1 MLSDWTRR
9 SPFETFDVRPS
20 FSSSHSREQE
30 PLHSEVA
37 PHTCAAVASLSIP
50 RHLHHRRHFQ
60 YVSPQKRVATT
71 ISFRLE
77 FRHVVRSVIVGKVF
91 AVMMPVSLL
100 RIDPTVV
107 AASVV
112 AVNTSDVVLVARG

>member
-20 FSSSHSREQE
+20 FSSSHSREHE
-30 PLHSEVA
+30 PLRSEVA

>member
-9 SPFETFDVRPS
+9 SPSDTFGVRPS
-20 FSSSHSREQE
+20 FSSPHSREHE

-50 RHLHHRRHFQ
+50 RHLHHRRRH
-60 YVSPQKRVATT
+60 SRVATT

-91 AVMMPVSLL
+91 AVMMSVSLL

-107 AASVV
+107 AASAV